1 MKPDQ
6 HSQPKESTVFQQQ
19 VEELVSLDR
28 LKNQNDK
35 SDQDISRL
43 EAVKHQDESEHL
55 DPLTKIRLDIEK
67 VKKNHEKQ
75 LAAMMAMLQQR
86 EAEIKSIQTTEA
98 KTD

>member
-43 EAVKHQDESEHL
+43 EAVKHQDESEYL

-67 VKKNHEKQ
+67 VKKNHEKE
-75 LAAMMAMLQQR
+75 LAAMMAMVQQR